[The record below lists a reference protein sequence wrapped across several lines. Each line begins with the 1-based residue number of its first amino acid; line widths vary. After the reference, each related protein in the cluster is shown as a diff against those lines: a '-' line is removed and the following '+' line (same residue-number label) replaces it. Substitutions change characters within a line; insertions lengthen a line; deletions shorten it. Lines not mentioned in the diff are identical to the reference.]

1 MSSLLA
7 TTLVL
12 LAPQDI
18 SSEIKTVTAAINA
31 GRLEQTVR
39 HLVGL
44 GTRHVLSDDDGS
56 RGTAAA
62 RTWMEGVFK
71 EMVPRSGGRLTV
83 ERKEYTLPSRRLGRQ
98 VKLVNI
104 VATLRGVS
112 DPERVYVVGG
122 HYDSINGN
130 PRDARGDAPGAN
142 DDASGTAVVMEA
154 CRVMCEREFAATIK
168 FVCYDGEEMGLLGS
182 TAHAK
187 ELADDE
193 VKVDGMITN
202 DIVGNTMGMDG
213 KRRST
218 YLRCFSY
225 SPRGN
230 DSTGRSLARSAS
242 RSARQNVKD
251 LEVMIIYRGDRYG
264 RGGDHRPFH
273 AEGFPSIRFTEPR
286 EDYSRQ
292 HRNVTERDGKPYGDL
307 PEFMDFAYLGKVCS
321 VNVAL
326 LAELASAP
334 AAPGRVSVS
343 GSRTA
348 YDVTVS
354 WSPVKAAQDYELVW
368 RSTTAAD
375 WQESRLVGE
384 KVTRGRRGMS
394 AVIEGQCL
402 DDVVVGLRA
411 VGGNGARSRVT
422 VPPDPDAFAQRPS
435 SDRKR

>member
-1 MSSLLA
+1 
-7 TTLVL
+7 
-12 LAPQDI
+12 
-18 SSEIKTVTAAINA
+18 
-31 GRLEQTVR
+31 
-39 HLVGL
+39 
-44 GTRHVLSDDDGS
+44 
-56 RGTAAA
+56 
-62 RTWMEGVFK
+62 
-71 EMVPRSGGRLTV
+71 
-83 ERKEYTLPSRRLGRQ
+83 
-98 VKLVNI
+98 
-104 VATLRGVS
+104 
-112 DPERVYVVGG
+112 
-122 HYDSINGN
+122 
-130 PRDARGDAPGAN
+130 
-142 DDASGTAVVMEA
+142 
-154 CRVMCEREFAATIK
+154 
-168 FVCYDGEEMGLLGS
+168 
-182 TAHAK
+182 
-187 ELADDE
+187 
-193 VKVDGMITN
+193 MITN